1 MAHLVVIDVQFFVED
16 LVRKWDAGLGFGVD
30 FVHKVLF
37 DLFVGWLVEI
47 VALALQQVLI
57 KLLVPLVHVIRGVQ
71 IFILFNHAD
80 FLTRQSQI
88 DFLRVLVLQLFE
100 FCQTF
105 LVELRLFLCSLIYIA
120 ISLGDDLRINTLP
133 VVLLMEAS
141 FFVWGFGALIIRWDT
156 ACELSDFQGIELV
169 LEVLDRLFLTIL
181 QSS

>member
-1 MAHLVVIDVQFFVED
+1 LAHLVVIDVQFFVED
-16 LVRKWDAGLGFGVD
+16 LVRKWDAGLSFGVD

-37 DLFVGWLVEI
+37 DLFVGWLVGI

-133 VVLLMEAS
+133 VVLLVEAS
-141 FFVWGFGALIIRWDT
+141 FFVWRFGALIIRWDT

-169 LEVLDRLFLTIL
+169 LEVLNRLFLTIL
-181 QSS
+181 